1 MRKPLRLLLFC
12 AGLVAMWE
20 VLVRLRLW
28 PDYLLPSP
36 SAVWGTLAA
45 NLANGDLVRAVAV
58 SLRRIFLGFGI
69 TSMAGVL
76 IGIYVARRRAL
87 EETVGALVLGLQTLP
102 SICWFPLAI
111 LWFGLSEFSIL
122 FIVGMGTLFSVIS
135 STVTGVKSVPPLY
148 LRAGRN
154 MGAQGR
160 VLLWEVVLPAALPS
174 IVAGMKQGWS
184 FAWRSLMAGELLF
197 VNLGLGH
204 LLNVGRELNDM
215 GQVIAVVLV
224 VLAIGLVVEL
234 GVFAPVESS
243 LRVRWGLQKPPRPA
257 ETAGATAAARV

>member
-1 MRKPLRLLLFC
+1 MKRALRLAAFC
-12 AGLVAMWE
+12 VALAAAWE
-20 VLVRLRLW
+20 FLVRLRLW
-28 PDYLLPSP
+28 PEYLLPSP
-36 SAVWGTLAA
+36 LEVGATL
-45 NLANGDLVRAVAV
+45 LASVQSGELARAVGV
-58 SLRRIFLGFGI
+58 SLRRILVGFCVTALVGI
-69 TSMAGVL
+69 AAGV
-76 IGIYVARRRAL
+76 IIARRRAL

-122 FIVGMGTLFSVIS
+122 FIVAMGTLFSVIS
-135 STVTGVKSVPPLY
+135 STVTGVKNVPPLY

-154 MGAQGR
+154 MGAHGR

-174 IVAGMKQGWS
+174 ILSGMKQGWS

-215 GQVIAVVLV
+215 SQVLAVVLV
-224 VLAIGLVVEL
+224 ILVIGLAVEM
-234 GVFAPVESS
+234 GVFAPVEGR
-243 LRVRWGLQKPPRPA
+243 LRVRWGLQKAVRHHA
-257 ETAGATAAARV
+257 EKMPEPAGA

>member
-1 MRKPLRLLLFC
+1 MNRALRLALFC
-12 AGLVAMWE
+12 AGLVAVWE
-20 VLVRLRLW
+20 FLVRLRLW

-36 SAVWGTLAA
+36 LEVGRTLVDGFAGGQFA
-45 NLANGDLVRAVAV
+45 LGVGV
-58 SLRRIFLGFGI
+58 SLRRILLGFGV
-69 TSMAGVL
+69 TALAGVA
-76 IGIYVARRRAL
+76 IGVFIARHRSL
-87 EETVGALVLGLQTLP
+87 EETFGSLVLGLQTLP

-135 STVTGVKSVPPLY
+135 STVSGVKNVPPLY

-154 MGAQGR
+154 MGARGSA
-160 VLLWEVVLPAALPS
+160 LLWEVVMPAALPS
-174 IVAGMKQGWS
+174 ILSGMRQGWS

-215 GQVIAVVLV
+215 SQVLAVVLV
-224 VLAIGLVVEL
+224 ILVIGLVVEM
-234 GVFAPVESS
+234 GVFAPVESR
-243 LRVRWGLQKPPRPA
+243 LRVRWGLEKAPAPPA
-257 ETAGATAAARV
+257 LARA

>member
-1 MRKPLRLLLFC
+1 MKRALRLAGFC
-12 AGLVAMWE
+12 AALLVLWE
-20 VLVRLRLW
+20 LLVRLQLW

-36 SAVWGTLAA
+36 VAVGRTLLY
-45 NLANGDLVRAVAV
+45 NVERGELQRAIGV
-58 SLRRIFLGFGI
+58 SLRRILLGFGL
-69 TSMAGVL
+69 TTLAG
-76 IGIYVARRRAL
+76 IGAGIWIARRRAL
-87 EETVGALVLGLQTLP
+87 EETVGSLVLGLQTLP

-135 STVTGVKSVPPLY
+135 STVSGVKNVPPLY

-174 IVAGMKQGWS
+174 IVSGMKQGWS

-215 GQVIAVVLV
+215 SQVLAVVLV
-224 VLAIGLVVEL
+224 ILVIGLAVEM
-234 GVFAPVESS
+234 GVFAPVENR
-243 LRVRWGLQKPPRPA
+243 LRVRWGLQKTARRDASAEPA
-257 ETAGATAAARV
+257 AAGA

>member
-1 MRKPLRLLLFC
+1 MKRALRLTAFC
-12 AGLVAMWE
+12 VVLVALWE
-20 VLVRLRLW
+20 LLVRLRLW

-36 SAVWGTLAA
+36 LEVCRTLAH
-45 NLANGDLVRAVAV
+45 NIGNGDLQRAIGV
-58 SLRRIFLGFGI
+58 SLRRILLGFGV
-69 TSMAGVL
+69 TTLAG
-76 IGIYVARRRAL
+76 IAAGIWIARRRYL
-87 EETVGALVLGLQTLP
+87 EETVGSLVLGLQTLP

-122 FIVGMGTLFSVIS
+122 FIVAMGTLFSVIS
-135 STVTGVKSVPPLY
+135 STVAGVKNVPLLY

-154 MGAQGR
+154 MGARGR

-174 IVAGMKQGWS
+174 ILSGMKQGWS

-215 GQVIAVVLV
+215 NQVLAVVLV
-224 VLAIGLVVEL
+224 ILIIGLAVEM
-234 GVFAPVESS
+234 GVFGPVENR
-243 LRVRWGLQKPPRPA
+243 LRVRWGLQKTIRRRAEDAPA
-257 ETAGATAAARV
+257 EA

>member
-1 MRKPLRLLLFC
+1 MKRALRLVAFCMALVLL
-12 AGLVAMWE
+12 WE
-20 VLVRLRLW
+20 VVVRLRLW

-36 SAVWGTLAA
+36 FDVARTLVF
-45 NLANGDLVRAVAV
+45 NLHSGDLQRAVGV
-58 SLRRIFLGFGI
+58 SLRRVLLGFGL
-69 TSMAGVL
+69 TSLAG
-76 IGIYVARRRAL
+76 IAAGIWIARRRLL

-135 STVTGVKSVPPLY
+135 STVSGVKNVPPLY

-154 MGAQGR
+154 MGAHGR

-174 IVAGMKQGWS
+174 ILSGMKQGWS

-197 VNLGLGH
+197 VSLGLGH

-215 GQVIAVVLV
+215 SQVIAVVLV
-224 VLAIGLVVEL
+224 ILLIGLAVEM
-234 GVFAPVESS
+234 GVFAPVENR
-243 LRVRWGLQKPPRPA
+243 LRVRWGLQKKPRRRAEEMPA
-257 ETAGATAAARV
+257 PADAT